1 MQRENVAE
9 HTTTPRA
16 DMEIT
21 ISVLKESEAL
31 FILLRLLPLTMRL
44 MLLPLPHHLLL

>member
-16 DMEIT
+16 DMEIM

-31 FILLRLLPLTMRL
+31 FILLRHLPLMMRL
-44 MLLPLPHHLLL
+44 VLLLLHHLPL